1 MPKVAKVK
9 GAASAATG
17 GAKKKSKIYNMPE
30 KIREGTIL
38 KDFAKNEWKIGTSIG
53 VGGFGEIYIACK
65 GGEESYDYVVK
76 CEPHDNGP
84 LFVEMHFY
92 MRNAKLDNINKFKRE
107 HGLKNLG
114 VPYMVER
121 GSIDINNIKHR
132 FIVMPRYGSDISKHF
147 LSNSRCLPEI
157 AVYRIVLQ
165 MLDAY
170 EFIHRCGYVHADLK
184 AANILLGYGKG
195 GGAQTYLVDYGLASR
210 YTTKDFKPDTK
221 KMHNG
226 TIEYTSR
233 DAHQGVAT
241 RRGDL
246 EIMGYNII
254 EWLGVELPW
263 IKEKLLAA
271 PVKVQKAK
279 EYFMANADMQ
289 LKKLFPQGTPTPV
302 MEFIKYV
309 AQMKY
314 DDEPDYE
321 KCRNIFKNYLK
332 ALKANTTGD
341 IDFKVTKTALEG
353 PSTSKAAKSTAKTK
367 ANIKKTQTHLKV
379 EESDYNEIAIDSPL
393 TTSRTLKPTVKSR
406 VNVEKEKLP
415 SYREESDDE
424 EVISASDE
432 SDDDYAFES
441 KRPKRKQP
449 LKSPSRR
456 NKLLSKK
463 VVSSE
468 IISPLI
474 KDESNGALTHSN
486 KTASPKQ
493 HSPLASTSTKANLK
507 NPHPLLNAKAR
518 IKIGPHITMSP
529 STSANTVVNSNIT
542 PTRKPGKTYEFNF
555 ELDVSMDANVLV
567 NVRRKKKRNPQD
579 QADADNTSDGGSTPV
594 TRVKVRKV
602 NEDDDSD
609 SPRTPF
615 VTVRKTKRVIQS
627 PMSKKP

>member
-1 MPKVAKVK
+1 MPRVPKAK

-17 GAKKKSKIYNMPE
+17 GDKKKSKLYNMPE
-30 KIREGTIL
+30 KLREGTIL
-38 KDFAKNEWKIGTSIG
+38 KDLAKNEYKIGTSVG
-53 VGGFGEIYIACK
+53 TGGFGEIYTACK
-65 GGEESYDYVVK
+65 GGEKSYDYVVK

-92 MRNAKLDNINKFKRE
+92 MRNCKLDDINNYKQKNR
-107 HGLKNLG
+107 LKSLG
-114 VPYMVER
+114 VPHMLGH

-132 FIVMPRYGSDISKHF
+132 FIVMPRYGADISKHF
-147 LSNSRCLPEI
+147 VSNSRCLPEI
-157 AVYRIVLQ
+157 AVYRIILQ

-170 EFIHRCGYVHADLK
+170 EFVHRCGYVHADLK

-195 GGAQTYLVDYGLASR
+195 GGAQTYLVDYGLASH
-210 YTTKDFKPDTK
+210 YTTKDFKPDPK

-226 TIEYTSR
+226 TIQYTSR

-263 IKEKLLAA
+263 VKEKLLAA
-271 PVKVQKAK
+271 PVKVQKSK
-279 EYFMANADMQ
+279 EDFWNNVDMQ
-289 LKKLFPQGTPTPV
+289 LKKLFPQGTPTAV

-314 DDEPDYE
+314 NDEPDYE

-332 ALKANTTGD
+332 ALKANTIGD
-341 IDFKVTKTALEG
+341 IDFKVKKTALVG
-353 PSTSKAAKSTAKTK
+353 PIPSKAAKSTAKTK
-367 ANIKKTQTHLKV
+367 ANIKKTQTLLEI
-379 EESDYNEIAIDSPL
+379 EESDDNENNTVFDSPP
-393 TTSRTLKPTVKSR
+393 TTSRKVKSTAKSR
-406 VNVEKEKLP
+406 VNVEKEKLL

-432 SDDDYAFES
+432 SDEDYVFES

-449 LKSPSRR
+449 LKNPSRG
-456 NKLLSKK
+456 NKLSKQI
-463 VVSSE
+463 VSPE
-468 IISPLI
+468 IISPPI
-474 KDESNGALTHSN
+474 KDKSNDVLTSVS

-493 HSPLASTSTKANLK
+493 HSPLASTSRRVKRK

-518 IKIGPHITMSP
+518 IKLGPQIKMSP
-529 STSANTVVNSNIT
+529 STSANTVVNNNIT
-542 PTRKPGKTYEFNF
+542 PTRKTGKMYEFNF

-567 NVRRKKKRNPQD
+567 NVRRKKKLNQD
-579 QADADNTSDGGSTPV
+579 EEDANDTTNGDSTPV

-602 NEDDDSD
+602 NEDGDNDT
-609 SPRTPF
+609 PRTPF
-615 VTVRKTKRVIQS
+615 VTLRKTKRVIQS
-627 PMSKKP
+627 PKSKKP